1 MGSLGRGTAG
11 RDGAVSML
19 AVEVPWYSCSGRV
32 AVGGRLVGTVT
43 ASTASRSKEEEG
55 RQPTGW
61 TMWSLEGA
69 RKPEEIGYCVASGI
83 VDPGRGARLK
93 RDVAGELGPVLSMAE
108 CQNTR
113 SDVVRAER
121 LSWAGCGRVAWR
133 GAASFVCLLCLFA
146 CLLACLSARL
156 LTRSLVRRS
165 LAHRFAAVTSCRGGG
180 ARRRQSSRRR
190 SSEVQIAS
198 QHIASHRSTAP
209 HSTVPLPAGRIDR
222 LHVR

>member
-146 CLLACLSARL
+146 CLLACLPACL
-156 LTRSLVRRS
+156 LVRSFVARWPTGSPPSRAAEEEEQDDANQADDDRVKCRLHRS
-165 LAHRFAAVTSCRGGG
+165 T
-180 ARRRQSSRRR
+180 
-190 SSEVQIAS
+190 
-198 QHIASHRSTAP
+198 SHRIAAQHSTAP
-209 HSTVPLPAGRIDR
+209 HSAAAGRA
-222 LHVR
+222 H

>member
-1 MGSLGRGTAG
+1 MVLVQRA
-11 RDGAVSML
+11 
-19 AVEVPWYSCSGRV
+19 CSG
-32 AVGGRLVGTVT
+32 GGRLVGTVT

-146 CLLACLSARL
+146 CLLACLPVCPLAYSFARS
-156 LTRSLVRRS
+156 SLAGPPVRRRHE
-165 LAHRFAAVTSCRGGG
+165 L
-180 ARRRQSSRRR
+180 QRRR
-190 SSEVQIAS
+190 SKTTPIKPTTIE
-198 QHIASHRSTAP
+198 
-209 HSTVPLPAGRIDR
+209 
-222 LHVR
+222 